1 MVDTNLKNYGNLKI
15 KNQILNATKPKL
27 TKDPSLEDIAQEFES
42 IFINQML
49 KSARSAKLADG
60 LMDNDAFETYQGLLD
75 QEYSKMI
82 AKNHNFGIAEGLIR
96 QFGKNTN
103 KVK

>member
-1 MVDTNLKNYGNLKI
+1 MVDTNLKNLSNLKV
-15 KNQILNATKPKL
+15 KNQVLDAMRPKL
-27 TKDPSLEDIAQEFES
+27 SNDLSLEEVAQEFES

-60 LMDNDAFETYQGLLD
+60 LMDNDALETYQGLLD

-82 AKNHNFGIAEGLIR
+82 AKKHNFGIAEGLIR

-103 KVK
+103 EVK

>member
-1 MVDTNLKNYGNLKI
+1 MADTNLKNLNNVKVKNL
-15 KNQILNATKPKL
+15 ILDAVRPKL
-27 TKDPSLEDIAQEFES
+27 ANNTSLEDVAQEFES

-60 LMDNDAFETYQGLLD
+60 LMDSDAFETYQGLLD

-96 QFGKNTN
+96 QFGRNKD

>member
-1 MVDTNLKNYGNLKI
+1 MKNNMKSELST
-15 KNQILNATKPKL
+15 ATQTKL
-27 TKDPSLEDIAQEFES
+27 SNEMSLDEVAQEFES

-60 LMDNDAFETYQGLLD
+60 LMDSEAYETYQSLLD
-75 QEYSKMI
+75 QEYSKTL

-96 QFGKNTN
+96 QFGN
-103 KVK
+103 KVNR